1 MCVEISRN
9 YDTIVVGNNILSTRV
24 SILEQCHSPPPLRWG
39 VPIEKAVSGEYN
51 LPVRMH
57 GRADDEVI
65 DQPTLFK
72 RHV

>member
-1 MCVEISRN
+1 MDSHICVLT
-9 YDTIVVGNNILSTRV
+9 YGADMTIIVI
-24 SILEQCHSPPPLRWG
+24 EQCHRPIPIPLRWG
-39 VPIEKAVSGEYN
+39 LPIEKAVSGEYN

-57 GRADDEVI
+57 GRVDDEVI